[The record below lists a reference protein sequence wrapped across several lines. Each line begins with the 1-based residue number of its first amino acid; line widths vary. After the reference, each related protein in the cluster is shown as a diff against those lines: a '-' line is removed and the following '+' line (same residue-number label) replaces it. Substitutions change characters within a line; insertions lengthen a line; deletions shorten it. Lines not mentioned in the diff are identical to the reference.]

1 MEFAQLQLMKEGLE
15 EGAIVP
21 MPLAGVKWE
30 DGQSDVIILD
40 VLPNRNTM
48 GVLE

>member
-1 MEFAQLQLMKEGLE
+1 MEFAQLIEKGLE
-15 EGAIVP
+15 EGVTVP
-21 MPLAGVKWE
+21 MLLAGVKWE